1 MGYAENFI
9 QAFQIGTQIRQNQ
22 ERQAHEAERLKLEKE
37 AHRQRIRQL
46 DMGEKLQAWELKN
59 KQYDMMSGQPASS
72 YQQAVPGQEM
82 TNLGGFPENGVPG
95 GAPITG
101 DTGNNIPSPIA
112 GPSVGPE
119 SLIQR
124 VFQRPSVQYPGI
136 EELGQEGFSRPV
148 ETLEEQLMKLRAT
161 AAARSTT
168 GYQSIRGR
176 DAQGNPVFG
185 RFSPAEGTITNE
197 QGQPIPG
204 LQPYEAV
211 PSAGVDLNRAA
222 QAAGFRTFMQVPD
235 ELKAQVQ
242 DLAMEMTQG
251 LSYSRRLG
259 TGQGA
264 LDSPVTPQVSQ
275 STQLPVGAAGSD
287 FTGQTVP
294 TEAQN
299 QMRRTGE
306 VLMGDLK
313 RLTEGGLL
321 DILPRQ
327 AETVGGMLPGA
338 VYQYRKRTGDGRVK
352 AAQLESVVQGMVND
366 LARYKGQRGAQTEGD
381 VERAYQ
387 SLVSLQTSL
396 TDALTGGGDT
406 YESAL
411 ARIQQAE
418 AGLKIVA
425 GTITPAPVARPATTP
440 GTRSASPATP
450 PPAGATGPTGITI
463 GPDGKLYRNGKP
475 IG

>member
-9 QAFQIGTQIRQNQ
+9 QAFQIGTQIRQRQ
-22 ERQAHEAERLKLEKE
+22 EQAQAEAEERKLQREMLQ
-37 AHRQRIRQL
+37 HRIRQ
-46 DMGEKLQAWELKN
+46 MGIEEKLSQRKLQQENWEML
-59 KQYDMMSGQPASS
+59 SGQPRSNYETEQS
-72 YQQAVPGQEM
+72 MGEFQGPPVPDDLGIPGQEM
-82 TNLGGFPENGVPG
+82 YGSMNTSQRIFNRPNVDIAGVEELGVPG
-95 GAPITG
+95 
-101 DTGNNIPSPIA
+101 
-112 GPSVGPE
+112 
-119 SLIQR
+119 IQ
-124 VFQRPSVQYPGI
+124 
-136 EELGQEGFSRPV
+136 RPV
-148 ETLEEQLMKLRAT
+148 ETLEEQLLKMRAQ
-161 AAARSTT
+161 AAARS
-168 GYQSIRGR
+168 GAGFQSIRGR

-204 LQPYEAV
+204 LRPYESV

-222 QAAGFRTFMQVPD
+222 QAAGFPTFMQVPD

-264 LDSPVTPQVSQ
+264 LDSPITPQVSQ
-275 STQLPVGAAGSD
+275 STQLPVGAAGSE
-287 FTGQTVP
+287 FTGQVVP

-327 AETVGGMLPGA
+327 DEQIGGLLPGA
-338 VYQYRKRTGDGRVK
+338 VYQYRKRSGEGRVK

-387 SLVSLQTSL
+387 SLVQLQTSL
-396 TDALTGGGDT
+396 TDAFTGGGDT

-411 ARIQQAE
+411 ARINE
-418 AGLKIVA
+418 ARKGLEIVA
-425 GTITPAPVARPATTP
+425 STVTPQPVAQPATVP
-440 GTRSASPATP
+440 GRRSASPATP